1 MCSTVNNVKPYGGS
15 TVKRR
20 KITALTV
27 ALAVCLIAGAAVAPA
42 NANFVMVDKNPY
54 GGTAIKAP
62 GLKEIILTVYN
73 GAKVKTYSMA
83 NLLALKSSTI
93 SIYEPF
99 VQKQQKFTVIPLAY
113 FFTAS
118 SISAKMKVDTIAL
131 NDYIYTNTAKNF
143 TDAKAY
149 LAFQL
154 AGKPI
159 GYDQGGPIRI
169 IFPTDSKWSK
179 FLDPWNWSLRDIAV
193 KRTG

>member
-1 MCSTVNNVKPYGGS
+1 MTL
-15 TVKRR
+15 
-20 KITALTV
+20 ALS
-27 ALAVCLIAGAAVAPA
+27 ACLIAGTTAPA
-42 NANFVMVDKNPY
+42 NASLATVDKNSY

-62 GLKEIILTVYN
+62 GLNEIILTVHN
-73 GAKVKTYSMA
+73 GSKVKSYSMA
-83 NLLALKSSTI
+83 NLLALKSTTI

-99 VQKQQKFTVIPLAY
+99 VKKQQKFRVIPLAY

-118 SISAKMKVDTIAL
+118 AISSKMKVDTVAL
-131 NDYIYTNTAKNF
+131 NDYIYANTVKNF

-169 IFPTDSKWSK
+169 IFPAESKWSK
-179 FLDPWNWSLRDIAV
+179 FLDPWNWSLRDISV
-193 KRTG
+193 KRTA